1 MGKISPIP
9 CSLSNGWWVVAEPE
23 EDCGLFGL
31 SHSNRTGSNL
41 WGKNQFNS
49 TFPAALCCYMLENKI
64 PATYVNIG
72 KSGKILNGDISIA
85 NLFGTRKALSKLY
98 LNFEGRFKIYES
110 TVLGSLERVDL
121 VVSAAAEQSNG
132 KVIEGEQFRALEVK
146 LTVVPDNSTFAKPES
161 EWGPELVI
169 RPATTKYCAMSM
181 AHTCVDAKS
190 KAKIRKIFEKPLA
203 SVKGWGNEVEA
214 LSILQTTLNCL
225 EEFEEAFSERQVPLV
240 LQPIWKTEGKSPV
253 LAKQAFDMF
262 VWSNFALARL
272 IRDQSMGCVG
282 GDKITRPA
290 RSALRLARYLL
301 EFSRSGNPH
310 IANIYNDMT
319 YGYQSDKDFS
329 VNGGITRKYLT
340 SGRVSKPRIPRSV
353 VNKIILGDG
362 VESLSP
368 ERRFDQ
374 SIYFLSKYK

>member
-1 MGKISPIP
+1 MAKPDE
-9 CSLSNGWWVVAEPE
+9 N
-23 EDCGLFGL
+23 CGLFGL
-31 SHSNRTGSNL
+31 NHSNRTGENL

-64 PATYVNIG
+64 PATYLSIG
-72 KSGKILNGDISIA
+72 KGSRFLNSDISIA
-85 NLFGTRKALSKLY
+85 KVFGSQKSLNQLFF
-98 LNFEGRFKIYES
+98 NFEARFNAYSSTIYDP
-110 TVLGSLERVDL
+110 LERVDL
-121 VVSAAAEQSNG
+121 VVSGAEKPAKG
-132 KVIEGEQFRALEVK
+132 ATVEGQQFRALEVK
-146 LTVVPDNSTFAKPES
+146 LTVVPDNSTCRKPEV

-181 AHTCVDAKS
+181 AFACTNE
-190 KAKIRKIFEKPLA
+190 KATIRKIFEQPLN
-203 SVKGWGNEVEA
+203 SVRGWGNEVEA
-214 LSILQTTLNCL
+214 LSILKTALYCL
-225 EEFEEAFSERQVPLV
+225 EEFENAFSDRQIPLV

-272 IRDQSMGCVG
+272 IREQSKGCIG
-282 GDKITRPA
+282 SDRITRPA

-301 EFSRSGNPH
+301 EFSKAGNPH
-310 IANIYNDMT
+310 IANIYTDMT

-329 VNGGITRKYLT
+329 VNGGITRKYMT
-340 SGRVSKPRIPRSV
+340 NGRVSSPRIPRSV

-362 VESLSP
+362 IESLSP

-374 SIYFLSKYK
+374 TIYFLSKYK